1 MSNRSDT
8 CTGKKCPF
16 FRRYGDQCPNY
27 VTGQWVT
34 NDGHIYDTKDCAPK
48 RSMILCQQIYDQM
61 VDTRKD
67 YNDVRNVTIQLLN
80 HVAVD
85 NNIIDVTPAQQQ
97 IENKED

>member
-8 CTGKKCPF
+8 CTGHKCPF
-16 FRRYGDQCPNY
+16 FKRYGTQCPNY
-27 VTGQWVT
+27 VVGQWAT
-34 NDGHIYDTKDCAPK
+34 NDGHIYDTMDCAPK
-48 RSMILCQQIYDQM
+48 RSMILCQQIYDQQ

-85 NNIIDVTPAQQQ
+85 NNIIDVSPTKQR
-97 IENKED
+97 IEHKED